1 MTLDVKGLVIG
12 KLLKSEDPP
21 ILVALYLCGVL
32 QFKQLGHWVC
42 TLTWVSVHG
51 LSRAFIGLLQVTIVY
66 AVTFPVNPVIF
77 RLLRIGKMVRAV
89 RMVAVT
95 SFLVLQI
102 LFDAMKFMRSLFGR
116 TERVSCRS
124 NGISAAAR

>member
-1 MTLDVKGLVIG
+1 MGEHFYLGLCSWTV
-12 KLLKSEDPP
+12 
-21 ILVALYLCGVL
+21 
-32 QFKQLGHWVC
+32 
-42 TLTWVSVHG
+42 
-51 LSRAFIGLLQVTIVY
+51 RAFIGLLQVAIY
-66 AVTFPVNPVIF
+66 AVAFPVNPVIF